1 MRVACIPPPAV
12 RVFGRSG
19 DRGNGHKITEEMTM
33 WTVRIFFTNGA
44 VSEYEAVAPPGFYEP
59 NIMTFQQA
67 DGHLRTFPLTLGIR
81 QIEYW
86 PVPAV

>member
-1 MRVACIPPPAV
+1 
-12 RVFGRSG
+12 
-19 DRGNGHKITEEMTM
+19 M
-33 WTVRIFFTNGA
+33 WTVRVFFTNGA
-44 VSEYEAVAPPGFYEP
+44 VSEYEAVAAPGFYEP

-86 PVPAV
+86 QV